1 MNKLW
6 VALTLVLVFAVAL
19 TIALTLTFVYKGR
32 KKEDKEDKEEK
43 VKKVVWKFKVEEL
56 DSVLKPSENVLEFD
70 LNGNSDQT
78 LGKYKLTLKPVSH
91 TFDKTELSGRAFTS
105 EPEMRLKG
113 FSGDVSE
120 VSFDKVVL
128 CSGFTTFLKDDK
140 VDFVSLWH
148 SGDFHHY
155 STKGELLSK
164 GPFPFAAGDP
174 SKSPDKLDLPKGK
187 DLEPTKPPVIPPVP
201 KEPEPTTPKEPEP
214 TTPKEP
220 EPTTPKKEE
229 EKEKDEKKPYEKFI
243 RLEDIVDGDAVIDLS
258 LYTFATQEKPYEYEV
273 NKVTVKIS
281 LANEVGQF
289 KSFVYERKDGKIF
302 KPVLSFDGTYVKLPD
317 SSVKQ
322 LRSFLNERGEPLVV
336 TYLDSDRNRKSWA
349 HKGKNEWELRFEIL
363 TEGLLEHFAA
373 FLDGSTILDVS
384 VKSGSYDGGLYTV
397 QVSETT
403 HVERKYQDFRS
414 FTHKFYDVSGT
425 GTNVKSKV
433 YKYKLRSLE
442 LVGLSLKPEV
452 DRVVVYFSKFDE
464 ELVKPFMITL
474 FVELAE
480 LNYVYTIDNT
490 YSLETDNEKIL
501 PKLELFASRFTHFA
515 SIDPTKRETYSPSIF
530 ESSIYLYSKVVVECQ
545 NHNPSK
551 QFVKC
556 VHTLESQSQRVPFTV
571 SSVRKFFLS
580 PPDTKVTSVEVF
592 HVRSDKPG
600 LLLRFI
606 SSSEP
611 VTYLLKDGQ
620 YNRSSFDDKE
630 LTEMLRFASYTEAN
644 YINVDFYN
652 YSAYCYNGTFHEP
665 KHPSKTVI
673 VKSENHKLLQ
683 HVMKVEHTLEKKSG
697 VKDLFKVFETNGF
710 LADLPDEKFKSVDV
724 YFSFRVA
731 NHALMVVFFSETSH
745 FVYTWNGRQYV
756 HEKNLKLYN
765 LATRLKTLLYKV
777 FEVLYLDLTPTGQFS
792 IKYVDSEN
800 KVEDVK
806 VEVKDLGDFADPISG
821 STDSTIKK
829 NLYTLPKCT
838 EIRLIDGSFYALKSS
853 ESHFFTALVFHWT
866 HNSVKKPVFLTISTD
881 KKIVYLRLTK
891 SVKKWEEYHHGYEI
905 MKFLP
910 EAIRAASS

>member
-32 KKEDKEDKEEK
+32 KKEEKEDKEEK

-56 DSVLKPSENVLEFD
+56 DSGLKPSENVLEFD

-113 FSGDVSE
+113 FSGDGSE

-148 SGDFHHY
+148 TGDFHHY

-187 DLEPTKPPVIPPVP
+187 DLEPTKPPVIPPP
-201 KEPEPTTPKEPEP
+201 KEPEPTTPKEPVP

-220 EPTTPKKEE
+220 EPTVPKKEE
-229 EKEKDEKKPYEKFI
+229 EKEKAEKKTYEKFI
-243 RLEDIVDGDAVIDLS
+243 PLEEILPGEAVIDLS
-258 LYTFATQEKPYEYEV
+258 LYTFAIQEKPYEYEV

-281 LANEVGQF
+281 LANKVGQF

-336 TYLDSDRNRKSWA
+336 TYLDSARNRKSWA
-349 HKGKNEWELRFEIL
+349 HKGKNEWELRSETL

-373 FLDGSTILDVS
+373 FLDRSTILDVS

-433 YKYKLRSLE
+433 YKYKHRSTE
-442 LVGLSLKPEV
+442 LVGLPPKPEV
-452 DRVVVYFSKFDE
+452 SHVVVYFSRFDE
-464 ELVKPFMITL
+464 ELVKPLMITI

-480 LNYVYTIDNT
+480 LNYLYSLNNT
-490 YSLETDNEKIL
+490 YSLETNNEKIL
-501 PKLELFASRFTHFA
+501 PKLELFASRFNPVA
-515 SIDPTKRETYSPSIF
+515 SIDPTKRETYSPSVS
-530 ESSIYLYSKVVVECQ
+530 EPSTLLYGKVVVECQ
-545 NHNPSK
+545 NYNPTK

-556 VHTLESQSQRVPFTV
+556 VHTLEFEGDRDPFNV
-571 SSVRKFFLS
+571 SSIRHFSVS
-580 PPDTKVTSVEVF
+580 VPDIKVKNVETF
-592 HVRSDKPG
+592 HLRNEKPG

-606 SSSEP
+606 SSSER

-620 YNRSSFDDKE
+620 YERSDFEDKE
-630 LTEMLRFASYTEAN
+630 LVEMLRFASYTEAN
-644 YINVDFYN
+644 YISVDLYN
-652 YSAYCYNGTFHEP
+652 YSSYYYNGTFQEP
-665 KHPSKTVI
+665 KLHPEKTVV
-673 VKSENHKLLQ
+673 VKSENHKPFP
-683 HVMKVEHTLEKKSG
+683 HVLKVEHTLEKKSG
-697 VKDLFKVFETNGF
+697 VKALFKVFETNGF
-710 LADLPDEKFKSVDV
+710 LSHLPDEKFKSLEA

-731 NHALMVVFFSETSH
+731 DHALMVVFHSQTSQ
-745 FVYTWNGRQYV
+745 FIYTWTGVRYV
-756 HEKNLKLYN
+756 HEKNLGYYN

-777 FEVLYLDLTPTGQFS
+777 FEVLYLDLTPTKQFN
-792 IKYVDSEN
+792 ITHVNADN
-800 KVEDVK
+800 KTEEVRVDVK
-806 VEVKDLGDFADPISG
+806 EQGDVAQVLGDS
-821 STDSTIKK
+821 SSVKK
-829 NLYTLPKCT
+829 NHYTLPKCT
-838 EIRLIDGSFYALKSS
+838 EIRLIDGSLYSLKSPPG
-853 ESHFFTALVFHWT
+853 SHFTSALVFHW
-866 HNSVKKPVFLTISTD
+866 NKSDVKKPVFLIFISSD
-881 KKIVYLRLTK
+881 DSIVNLRLTK
-891 SVKKWEEYHHGYEI
+891 PRKWE
-905 MKFLP
+905 KFNVLDYSKFVP
-910 EAIRAASS
+910 DAIEAASS